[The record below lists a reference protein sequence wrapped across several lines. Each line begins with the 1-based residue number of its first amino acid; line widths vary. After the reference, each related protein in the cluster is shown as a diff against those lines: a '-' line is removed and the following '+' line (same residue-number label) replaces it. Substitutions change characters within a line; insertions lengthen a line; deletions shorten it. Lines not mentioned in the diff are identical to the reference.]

1 MRARYTGPII
11 VISRNKGGA
20 YVVAELDGSL
30 YDRPIAA
37 FRLIPYFARQH
48 INLPPLENLLDVS
61 IKRLRELED
70 TTLEDTDEFFNE
82 ETADADPH
90 DESDND

>member
-20 YVVAELDGSL
+20 YIVAELDGSL

-48 INLPPLENLLDVS
+48 IDLPPLENLLDVS
-61 IKRLRELED
+61 IERLRELEN
-70 TTLEDTDEFFNE
+70 TAFEDTDEYFHE
-82 ETADADPH
+82 EPPDTDPLEDVNDA
-90 DESDND
+90 